1 MCGFCCTFA
10 AKFGYLMQKS
20 TKYKVNIV
28 IGAVIALIY
37 VLLPIDISPDAVPL
51 VGWIDDIIAVL
62 LAIANGLLFAS
73 KLRKK

>member
-1 MCGFCCTFA
+1 
-10 AKFGYLMQKS
+10 MQKS

-37 VLLPIDISPDAVPL
+37 VLLPIDISPDAVPV